1 MGSGSSAACDLALN
15 SSLPPEL
22 QEKYQH
28 PDTIRRLLR
37 ETDTIAM
44 VGLSSKSQ
52 KASQFVATYLQ
63 YKGYR
68 LIPVHPKADTIL
80 GETAYPDLESI
91 PEPVDVVDV
100 FRPPHECPTYAE
112 QAAKIGANALWLQ
125 LGIVSL
131 EAAEVAEEHGLDVV
145 MDRCMKMEHGRY
157 RGGMHWVGMNTGV
170 ITAKRR
176 RSQA

>member
-1 MGSGSSAACDLALN
+1 MN
-15 SSLPPEL
+15 SSLSREQ

-44 VGLSSKSQ
+44 VGLSSNPQ

-63 YKGYR
+63 SQGYR
-68 LIPVHPKADTIL
+68 LIPVHPKADAIL
-80 GETAYPDLESI
+80 GETAYPTLTDV

-100 FRPPHECPTYAE
+100 FRPPHECAAYAE
-112 QAAKIGANALWLQ
+112 QAAAIGADALWLQ
-125 LGIVSL
+125 LGIVSP
-131 EAAEVAEEHGLDVV
+131 EAADIAEANGLDVV

-157 RGGMHWVGMNTGV
+157 RGGMHWMGMNTGV
-170 ITAKRR
+170 ITAKRGR
-176 RSQA
+176 QRV

>member
-1 MGSGSSAACDLALN
+1 MGSGSGPTCDLALN
-15 SSLPPEL
+15 SSLSREE

-28 PDTIRRLLR
+28 PDTIRRILR

-44 VGLSSKSQ
+44 VGLSSSPQ

-63 YKGYR
+63 YRGYT

-80 GETAYPDLESI
+80 GNKAYPTLEDV

-112 QAAKIGANALWLQ
+112 QAAAIGADALWLQ
-125 LGIVSL
+125 LGIVSR
-131 EAAEVAEEHGLDVV
+131 EAADVAEAHGLDVV

-157 RGGMHWVGMNTGV
+157 QGGMHWVGMNTGV
-170 ITAKRR
+170 ISAKRGGR
-176 RSQA
+176 RV

>member
-1 MGSGSSAACDLALN
+1 MN
-15 SSLPPEL
+15 SSLSREQ

-28 PDTIRRLLR
+28 PDTIRRILR
-37 ETDTIAM
+37 TADTIAM

-63 YKGYR
+63 YQGYR

-80 GETAYPDLESI
+80 GEKAYPDLESI
-91 PEPVDVVDV
+91 PDPVDVVDV

-112 QAAKIGANALWLQ
+112 QAATIGADAFWLQ
-125 LGIVSL
+125 LGIVSH
-131 EAAEVAEEHGLDVV
+131 EAAEIAETRGLDVV

-157 RGGMHWVGMNTGV
+157 QGGMHWVGMNTGV
-170 ITAKRR
+170 ITAKRGR
-176 RSQA
+176 RQV

>member
-1 MGSGSSAACDLALN
+1 MN
-15 SSLPPEL
+15 SSLSREQ

-37 ETDTIAM
+37 GTNTVAM
-44 VGLSSKSQ
+44 VGLSSNPQ

-63 YKGYR
+63 SQGYR
-68 LIPVHPKADTIL
+68 LIPVHPKADAIL
-80 GETAYPDLESI
+80 GETAYPTLTDV

-112 QAAKIGANALWLQ
+112 QAAAIGADALWLQ
-125 LGIVSL
+125 LGIVSP
-131 EAAEVAEEHGLDVV
+131 EAADIAEANGLDVV

-157 RGGMHWVGMNTGV
+157 RGGMHWMGMNTGV
-170 ITAKRR
+170 ITAKRGHGR
-176 RSQA
+176 V